1 MAQVLKTRQVPTR
14 TYLHPLTQIFPPV
27 ELFTNC
33 RKAATLYDNVRI
45 REELGEEL
53 SAKARCRLLQ
63 GEYDTLREI
72 RTSLHIARLGPGE
85 GREYR
90 DKMTTEA
97 ARKDFEATF
106 TDPKEFKYYM
116 SSLAE
121 VKKSGRSRRR
131 SGSSSFLNT
140 GPYRTPRRS
149 RRGRRGSSKRG
160 RSSYSRSSNS
170 GRRHYSSR
178 GSSRYNSGSS
188 GSRRNRDNPSS
199 RRRPR
204 F

>member
-1 MAQVLKTRQVPTR
+1 MAEVLQARQALCRLTVSYPDRTR
-14 TYLHPLTQIFPPV
+14 HPP

-53 SAKARCRLLQ
+53 SAKVRRRLLQ
-63 GEYDTLREI
+63 GESDTLTEI

-106 TDPKEFKYYM
+106 TDPKAFKYYM

-121 VKKSGRSRRR
+121 VKKSGRSRRQ
-131 SGSSSFLNT
+131 SSTSSFRNT
-140 GPYRTPRRS
+140 GAFRAPRRS
-149 RRGRRGSSKRG
+149 RRSCLLYTSP
-160 RSSYSRSSNS
+160 SP
-170 GRRHYSSR
+170 
-178 GSSRYNSGSS
+178 
-188 GSRRNRDNPSS
+188 RD
-199 RRRPR
+199 
-204 F
+204 